1 MEYIALALAPGI
13 VICLYI
19 FYRDIYN
26 REPRFNLIIS
36 FILGCAAIIPAIYF
50 ERYFSYTADGSVAGV
65 AIFTYAIV
73 AFSEEFSKFIGLRLY
88 SYNQKSFDEPLDGIV
103 YGVVVSMGF
112 ATVENLLYVLRYA
125 EIGMGWDVGIKR
137 AFLSVPAHAS
147 FGVVM
152 GYFIGKAKF
161 DPKNSFMLMVAGL
174 LSAIILH
181 GTYDFFLFV
190 YETTLWGRMVGET
203 LLVGGAIASFIL
215 SLILSRKLIKA
226 HRRLSKEMFTTKK
239 DDTRV

>member
-1 MEYIALALAPGI
+1 MEYVAIALAPGI
-13 VICLYI
+13 AICLYI
-19 FYRDIYN
+19 LYKDAYN

-36 FILGCAAIIPAIYF
+36 FILGCASIIPAIYF
-50 ERYFSYTADGSVAGV
+50 ERYFSYTADGTVAGV
-65 AIFTYAIV
+65 AVFTYAIV
-73 AFSEEFSKFIGLRLY
+73 GFSEEFSKFLGLRLY

-112 ATVENLLYVLRYA
+112 ATVENVLYVLSYA
-125 EIGMGWDVGIKR
+125 EKGMGLEVGLKR
-137 AFLSVPAHAS
+137 MFLSVPAHAS

-152 GYFIGKAKF
+152 GYFIGKAKL
-161 DPKNSFMLMVAGL
+161 DPKHSFMLMVAGL

-203 LLVGGAIASFIL
+203 LLVGGALVSFII
-215 SLILSRKLIKA
+215 SLILSRKLIKS
-226 HRRLSKEMFTTKK
+226 HQKLSKEMFANKNN
-239 DDTRV
+239 DTSV